1 MLDIASLNYAEL
13 KAAREQIND
22 RLRQLE
28 HAAVAT
34 LQHRPLQF
42 GFRLIKAA
50 FGFKYEPA
58 AQATEPEN
66 KAA

>member
-1 MLDIASLNYAEL
+1 MEIANLTYLEL
-13 KAAREQIND
+13 QVAREKIND
-22 RLRQLE
+22 RLRELE
-28 HAAVAT
+28 QAAVAT

-50 FGFKYEPA
+50 FSFKVEPA
-58 AQATEPEN
+58 VETETES